1 MYGDEDMKRQKLAER
16 TLPDYTKGEEI
27 MNMVTHIV
35 GGAAGIVALVVGII
49 IAAFSKSGY
58 SMAGAIVYGVSM
70 ILLYTFSSV
79 YHGLRPS
86 LLAKKVMQIIDHC
99 SIFILIAGTY
109 TPIVLCAIREYSPAL
124 AWVLF
129 GVVWAAAIV
138 GITLNGI
145 DIKKYHT
152 FSAICY
158 LSMGWCIVFAYRA
171 LDFLLARGGIWLLVA
186 GGLSYTVGAMFYYF
200 FKKRRYMHSVFHF
213 FVLAGSI
220 CHMLYILLYIL

>member
-1 MYGDEDMKRQKLAER
+1 MRETLKQR
-16 TLPDYTKGEEI
+16 TLPPYTKGEEI

-35 GGAAGIVALVVGII
+35 GGGAGIVALVLGVVL
-49 IAAFSKSGY
+49 AAMYGDGY
-58 SMAGAIVYGVSM
+58 SLAGALVYGIAM

-109 TPIVLCAIREYSPAL
+109 TPIVLCTIRLYSPAL

-129 GVVWAAAIV
+129 GVVWAAATL
-138 GITLNGI
+138 GICLNSI
-145 DIKKYHT
+145 DLKSYKK
-152 FSAICY
+152 FSAACY
-158 LSMGWCIVFAYRA
+158 LLMGWCIAFAYPA
-171 LDFLLARGGIWLLVA
+171 LDFLLSRGGAWLLVS
-186 GGLSYTVGAMFYYF
+186 GGISYTVGAGFYYF
-200 FKKRRYMHSVFHF
+200 LKKKPYMHAVFHL

-220 CHMLYILLYIL
+220 LHMLYILLYVLI